1 MQIIEKNLHDVFLL
15 FRQLAE
21 IAEQLEE
28 EKNKSS
34 GLEKKMAAVRKYVFF
49 TVSLEQRM
57 IYFIYSDLNNTYL
70 SLKIQW
76 VIKNIEQV

>member
-1 MQIIEKNLHDVFLL
+1 MIFFLL

-49 TVSLEQRM
+49 IVSLEFRI
-57 IYFIYSDLNNTYL
+57 IYYIISSDLNNTYL
-70 SLKIQW
+70 SITIQW
-76 VIKNIEQV
+76 AIKNRKTGLNCWF

>member
-1 MQIIEKNLHDVFLL
+1 MMFFLL

-34 GLEKKMAAVRKYVFF
+34 GLEKKMAAVRKYVF
-49 TVSLEQRM
+49 
-57 IYFIYSDLNNTYL
+57 YCFIRTEN
-70 SLKIQW
+70 KILYNLLRF
-76 VIKNIEQV
+76 K